1 MNERFRE
8 RERIARELHD
18 TLLQGFQG
26 LLLSLDA
33 SVRRVSDDALRRRME
48 RDLTRAQDLLAE
60 GRDRVAQL
68 RQHVEADGEGD
79 EEEGDGPPVSP

>member
-1 MNERFRE
+1 MNDRFRE

-33 SVRRVSDDALRRRME
+33 SVRRVSDEALRHRME
-48 RDLTRAQDLLAE
+48 RDLTRAQALLAE

-68 RQHVEADGEGD
+68 RQFIEDDDGN
-79 EEEGDGPPVSP
+79 PPVSP